1 MLSCV
6 HHPSGKGFKI
16 TVDTVEPEVY
26 SSDLL
31 TSVTAV
37 NKSVENL
44 IRRNPNVYQ
53 WVYKRFKKCET
64 LKNVYQ

>member
-1 MLSCV
+1 V
-6 HHPSGKGFKI
+6 NRGSGQGFKI
-16 TVDTVEPEVY
+16 VAEPVDPLVY
-26 SSDLL
+26 SSDLAI
-31 TSVTAV
+31 SVAAV

-44 IRRNPNVYQ
+44 IRRDPTQYQ